1 MKTYIRVALTAA
13 LPILVAGCKD
23 FLSGGEL
30 TNNPTTPTSASIS
43 QIFLSTEVNLWAQ
56 QTQSLARLTGM
67 WMQQV
72 KGVARQAKGTY
83 EYTGVGEASFDGE
96 FIIPYASGGLVDI
109 RKVEALAHDA
119 GDMQYLGM
127 AQVIEAMEIG
137 TTADIWGDI
146 PYSQAAKPDSF
157 PDPQLDAQMDVYD
170 ALQALLSE
178 AITNLGGDGP
188 GAQDADLVYGGDP
201 AKWIAL
207 AHTLKARLYLH
218 AAEVNGD
225 AAYASALAEA
235 QQGIASNGG
244 DYIASFT
251 GGLQG
256 ESNPWYQF
264 MNANGGTGRDGDIIA
279 TSDTHL
285 YSLLGDLG
293 DPRRAEYYDLSNK
306 AGGYL
311 SDFRGGAAF
320 PQPIVTYNENRLI
333 MAEAQYHTDPSAALA
348 TLNQE
353 RAAWGTAT
361 PWHRAIALGPI
372 SASGPALLD
381 AIMTEKYI
389 TLFQNVEA
397 WNDYKRTCIP
407 ALVPANGAS
416 VIPGRLPYGVT
427 ERQTNSNVPDPS
439 AQPARN
445 ANDPNSCPT
454 GSGL

>member
-1 MKTYIRVALTAA
+1 VKKYIRVALTAA
-13 LPILVAGCKD
+13 LPILAAAGCKD

-83 EYTGVGEASFDGE
+83 EYTGVGEATFDGE
-96 FIIPYASGGLVDI
+96 FIIPYVSGGLVDI
-109 RKVEALAHDA
+109 RKVEALASEA

-127 AQVIEAMEIG
+127 AQVIEALEIG

-157 PDPQLDAQMDVYD
+157 PDPQLDAQLDVYD

-178 AITNLGGDGP
+178 AITNLGGEGP

-201 AKWIAL
+201 EKWIAL

-218 AAEVNGD
+218 TAEVDGD

-235 QQGIASNGG
+235 QQGIASNDG
-244 DYIASFT
+244 DYIAIFT

-285 YSLLGDLG
+285 YSLLDDLG
-293 DPRRAEYYDLSNK
+293 DPRLDEYYDLSNK
-306 AGGYL
+306 AAGYL
-311 SDFRGGAAF
+311 GNFRGGAAF
-320 PQPIVTYNENRLI
+320 PQPIVTYNENLLI
-333 MAEAQYHTDPSAALA
+333 MAEAQYHTDPSAALG

-361 PWHRAIALGPI
+361 PWHRALALDPV
-372 SASGPALLD
+372 SASGSALLE

-439 AQPARN
+439 QQPARN
-445 ANDPNSCPT
+445 ANDPNSCAA
-454 GSGL
+454 